1 MARRADGVNDRGPV
15 APLAASPWTLLRR
28 PGIRYRRFMST
39 SKAGRPGPAMAG
51 SSGSGR
57 RDFALV
63 VVVSIGAAVACDWLN
78 VSEALFAWARPRE
91 RFQLDE
97 LPAILLV
104 VALCM
109 VWFSVR
115 RYREASR
122 ELARRRRAEQ
132 DLRVALAD
140 NRRLARQYVELQ
152 EAERRALARDLH
164 DELGQHLNAIKIDA
178 VAIREQLLA
187 RAAPEQLGAADLV
200 RGLDRVQAVVVGLI
214 RQLRPAGLDELG
226 LAAALEHCV
235 AEWRRRLPHTAVELS
250 LGESFEGLDEMRRL
264 ALYRLVQEG
273 LTNVARHSRATR
285 VAVRIAREPAA
296 AGERLVAAI
305 EDNGIGVDPGRA
317 TGGLGLI
324 GMRERVEA
332 VGGSLLARNS
342 TAGGFLLRAEIPVEV
357 VA

>member
-1 MARRADGVNDRGPV
+1 
-15 APLAASPWTLLRR
+15 
-28 PGIRYRRFMST
+28 MST
-39 SKAGRPGPAMAG
+39 SNTGSPEPAPGG

-63 VVVSIGAAVACDWLN
+63 VLVSIVAAVVCDALN
-78 VSEALFAWARPRE
+78 VSEALFVWARPRE

-104 VALCM
+104 VAVCM

-115 RYREASR
+115 RYREAAR

-132 DLRVALAD
+132 ELRAALAD
-140 NRRLARQYVELQ
+140 NRRLARQYVEIQ
-152 EAERRALARDLH
+152 EVERRALARDLH
-164 DELGQHLNAIKIDA
+164 DELGQHLNAMKIDA
-178 VAIREQLLA
+178 VAIRDRLA
-187 RAAPEQLGAADLV
+187 GATPEHQGAAELV
-200 RGLDRVQAVVVGLI
+200 CGFDRVQAVVVGLI

-235 AEWRRRLPHTAVELS
+235 AEWRRRLPQTAVELS
-250 LGESFEGLDEMRRL
+250 LSEALEGLDETHRL

-285 VAVRIAREPAA
+285 VAIRIAREPTPT
-296 AGERLVAAI
+296 GERLVAAI
-305 EDNGIGVDPGRA
+305 EDNGIGLNPGSA
-317 TGGLGLI
+317 AGGLGLI

-332 VGGSLLARNS
+332 VGGSLLAHNS
-342 TAGGFLLRAEIPVEV
+342 NAGGFLLRAEIPVGA